1 MVFWGFVFLGFKV
14 IVVCFWCVW
23 HSSRSVKNAC
33 FFPSFGGFCGVASS
47 CLFLGLEG
55 LGVFV
60 FLVFVF
66 VVCVAF
72 VSVLFALFLFC
83 CWIVFGVGSCFAF
96 VFVVFCFFYFFL
108 LFCSCFFLGFFVVLF
123 FLEGLRVRWGGHL
136 GHLTWPLNPPYFL
149 FVFCFCF
156 FVFLKNRKKLVFP
169 PKKGI
174 FVVHSSVFPFVSF

>member
-1 MVFWGFVFLGFKV
+1 MKNSGLFFMAKWCFLVCFLGFNV

-33 FFPSFGGFCGVASS
+33 FFCPSFFGFCGVASS

-60 FLVFVF
+60 FLVCIVFVF

-96 VFVVFCFFYFFL
+96 V
-108 LFCSCFFLGFFVVLF
+108 LF
-123 FLEGLRVRWGGHL
+123 FCWA
-136 GHLTWPLNPPYFL
+136 TSPDPPPYFL
-149 FVFCFCF
+149 FVFLFLL
-156 FVFLKNRKKLVFP
+156 FVFLKIEKLVFP
-169 PKKGI
+169 LKKGH
-174 FVVHSSVFPFVSF
+174 FCCSFFCVSLCLFLAFLGPPF